1 MITNNDPH
9 SPLPTPH
16 SPFELLCFGNALIDV
31 FAAAD
36 SGWLDGLG
44 ITERVQHISRDLAQ
58 QILEALVLE
67 NDTVLSSGGGAAN
80 VAKIAAMLDTKSAF
94 AGCVGPST
102 ISNEQLTMNN
112 EREVAVAG
120 NFAAAG
126 RLAAVFKKDLEAAG
140 VVPLL
145 STGKGKTGL
154 CFAFNCGGSTRIAAS
169 PGAALEFS
177 EADVP
182 ADLIP
187 QAEAIVLDG
196 YMLDRRPLV
205 QHIMQLASRHGIP
218 IALDAASVF
227 QIKEK
232 TEDILQYSRNYP
244 LIVFMNADEAIVF
257 FNNIRKSKDSH
268 ETYSER
274 EKETLILK
282 EICPV
287 LKCITEGEIFP
298 IIVIKLGGKGAVVL
312 AGGNI
317 YREETFTIIPHN
329 TVGAGDAFCAAFLSA
344 WIRRRSIQECA
355 ALGNRVAREIL
366 LVPGTN
372 IEKGKLKS
380 FAKQL
385 RK

>member
-1 MITNNDPH
+1 
-9 SPLPTPH
+9 
-16 SPFELLCFGNALIDV
+16 
-31 FAAAD
+31 
-36 SGWLDGLG
+36 
-44 ITERVQHISRDLAQ
+44 
-58 QILEALVLE
+58 
-67 NDTVLSSGGGAAN
+67 
-80 VAKIAAMLDTKSAF
+80 MLDIESVF
-94 AGCVGPST
+94 AGCVGSG
-102 ISNEQLTMNN
+102 IMSNEQGAMSNG
-112 EREVAVAG
+112 REEAL
-120 NFAAAG
+120 G
-126 RLAAVFKKDLEAAG
+126 REEVPGADNLATLFKKDLEAAG
-140 VVPLL
+140 VIPLL
-145 STGKGKTGL
+145 STGKEKTGL
-154 CFAFNCGGSTRIAAS
+154 CFTFNCGDSTRIAAS
-169 PGAALEFS
+169 PGAAFEFT
-177 EADVP
+177 ERDVP
-182 ADLIP
+182 EELIP

-205 QHIMQLASRHGIP
+205 QRIMQLASKHGIP

-257 FNNIRKSKDSH
+257 YNNIKKSSSKIEATDL
-268 ETYSER
+268 

-317 YREETFTIIPHN
+317 YREETFTIIPRN
-329 TVGAGDAFCAAFLSA
+329 TVGAGDAFCAAFICA
-344 WIRRRSIQECA
+344 WIRHKSIQECA
-355 ALGNRVAREIL
+355 ALGNKVAREIL
-366 LVPGTN
+366 QVPGTN
-372 IEKGKLKS
+372 IGKNKLKT

>member
-1 MITNNDPH
+1 MITDNNPVPNP
-9 SPLPTPH
+9 SL
-16 SPFELLCFGNALIDV
+16 ELLCFGNAIVDV
-31 FAAAD
+31 FAVAD
-36 SGWLDGLG
+36 PAWLDGLG
-44 ITERVQHISRDLAQ
+44 IKEPVQHISRDLAQ
-58 QILEALVLE
+58 RILEELVLE
-67 NDTVLSSGGGAAN
+67 NDTVISSGGSAAN
-80 VAKIAAMLDTKSAF
+80 VAKIAAMLDIESAF
-94 AGCVGPST
+94 AGCVGAST
-102 ISNEQLTMNN
+102 NVDVSATGDN
-112 EREVAVAG
+112 
-120 NFAAAG
+120 
-126 RLAAVFKKDLEAAG
+126 LAATFKKDLESAG

-145 STGKGKTGL
+145 STGKEKTGL
-154 CFAFNCGGSTRIAAS
+154 CFAFNCGDFTRIAAS
-169 PGAALEFS
+169 PGAALEFT

-187 QAEAIVLDG
+187 RAEALVLDG

-205 QHIMQLASRHGIP
+205 QHIMELASRHGIP

-257 FNNIRKSKDSH
+257 FNNIRKSNDRL

-274 EKETLILK
+274 EKESLILK

-298 IIVIKLGGKGAVVL
+298 IIVIKLGGRGAAVL

-317 YREETFTIIPHN
+317 YREETFTIIPRN
-329 TVGAGDAFCAAFLSA
+329 TVGAGDAFCAAFISA
-344 WIRRRSIQECA
+344 WIRHKSIRECA
-355 ALGNRVAREIL
+355 ALGNKVAREIL
-366 LVPGTN
+366 LVPGTS

-380 FAKQL
+380 FAKLL

>member
-1 MITNNDPH
+1 MK
-9 SPLPTPH
+9 L
-16 SPFELLCFGNALIDV
+16 ELLCFGNAMIDV
-31 FAAAD
+31 FASAD
-36 SGWLDGLG
+36 PAWLDELG
-44 ITERVQHISRDLAQ
+44 ITESVQHISMDLAQ
-58 QILEALVLE
+58 RILEELVLA
-67 NDTVLSSGGGAAN
+67 NDTVMSSGGSAAN
-80 VAKIAAMLDTKSAF
+80 VAKIAAMLDTESAF
-94 AGCVGPST
+94 AGCVGPP
-102 ISNEQLTMNN
+102 TMNN
-112 EREVAVAG
+112 GREE
-120 NFAAAG
+120 AAADTG
-126 RLAAVFKKDLEAAG
+126 DLAAIFKKDLESAG

-145 STGKGKTGL
+145 STGKEKTGL
-154 CFAFNCGGSTRIAAS
+154 CFAFNSGDSTRIAAS

-177 EADVP
+177 EAHVP
-182 ADLIP
+182 AELIP
-187 QAEAIVLDG
+187 RVEAIVLDG

-232 TEDILQYSRNYP
+232 TEAILQYSRIYP
-244 LIVFMNADEAIVF
+244 LIVFMNTDEAIVF
-257 FNNIRKSKDSH
+257 YNNIKKSSDNL
-268 ETYSER
+268 EAYSER

-298 IIVIKLGGKGAVVL
+298 IIVIKLGGRGAVVL

-329 TVGAGDAFCAAFLSA
+329 TVGAGDAFCAAFMSA
-344 WIRRRSIQECA
+344 WIRHKSIQECA
-355 ALGNRVAREIL
+355 ALGNKVAREIL

-380 FAKQL
+380 FAKIL
-385 RK
+385 KK

>member
-1 MITNNDPH
+1 MN
-9 SPLPTPH
+9 S
-16 SPFELLCFGNALIDV
+16 FELLCFGNAMIDV
-31 FAAAD
+31 FASVDPA
-36 SGWLDGLG
+36 WLDRLG
-44 ITERVQHISRDLAQ
+44 ITEPVQHIPMDMAQ
-58 QILEALVLE
+58 RILEELVLA
-67 NDTVLSSGGGAAN
+67 NDTVMSSGGTAAN
-80 VAKIAAMLDTKSAF
+80 VAKIAAMLDTESAF
-94 AGCVGPST
+94 AGCVGASDAD
-102 ISNEQLTMNN
+102 IG
-112 EREVAVAG
+112 G
-120 NFAAAG
+120 N
-126 RLAAVFKKDLEAAG
+126 LANIFKKDLESAG

-145 STGKGKTGL
+145 STGNDKTGL
-154 CFAFNCGGSTRIAAS
+154 CFAFNCGDSTRIAAS

-177 EADVP
+177 ESDVP
-182 ADLIP
+182 EELIP
-187 QAEAIVLDG
+187 RAEALVLDG

-205 QHIMQLASRHGIP
+205 QYIMQIANCHGIP

-257 FNNIRKSKDSH
+257 YNNIRKSREKM
-268 ETYSER
+268 ENRSER
-274 EKETLILK
+274 EKETIILRD
-282 EICPV
+282 ICPV

-298 IIVIKLGGKGAVVL
+298 IIVIKLGGRGAVVL

-344 WIRRRSIQECA
+344 WIRHRSIQECA
-355 ALGNRVAREIL
+355 ALGNKVAREIL
-366 LVPGTN
+366 LVPGTG

>member
-1 MITNNDPH
+1 MKN
-9 SPLPTPH
+9 
-16 SPFELLCFGNALIDV
+16 FELLCFGNAMVDV
-31 FAAAD
+31 FASAD
-36 SGWLDGLG
+36 PVWLDGLG
-44 ITERVQHISRDLAQ
+44 IRESVQHIPMDLAQ
-58 QILEALVLE
+58 QLLEELVLA
-67 NDTVLSSGGGAAN
+67 NDTVMGSGGAAAN
-80 VAKIAAMLDTKSAF
+80 VAKIAAMLDTESAF
-94 AGCVGPST
+94 IGCVGASTSVGASAPSD
-102 ISNEQLTMNN
+102 N
-112 EREVAVAG
+112 
-120 NFAAAG
+120 
-126 RLAAVFKKDLEAAG
+126 LATTFKKDIESAG

-145 STGKGKTGL
+145 STGKEKTGL
-154 CFAFNCGGSTRIAAS
+154 CFAFNCGDSTRIAAS

-182 ADLIP
+182 VDLIP

-205 QHIMQLASRHGIP
+205 QKIMQLASRHGIP

-257 FNNIRKSKDSH
+257 YNNIKKSRDSL
-268 ETYSER
+268 ENYSER
-274 EKETLILK
+274 EKESLILK

-287 LKCITEGEIFP
+287 LKYITEGEIFP

-317 YREETFTIIPHN
+317 YREETFTIIPRN

-344 WIRRRSIQECA
+344 WIRHRSIQECA
-355 ALGNRVAREIL
+355 ALGNKVAREIL

-372 IEKGKLKS
+372 IEKNKLKS

>member
-1 MITNNDPH
+1 MIANNNPDYPLTTNHYP
-9 SPLPTPH
+9 
-16 SPFELLCFGNALIDV
+16 LLCFGNALIDV
-31 FAAAD
+31 FASVDPA
-36 SGWLDGLG
+36 WLDGLG
-44 ITERVQHISRDLAQ
+44 ITERVQHIPMELAQ
-58 QILEALVLE
+58 NILAAVILEKE
-67 NDTVLSSGGGAAN
+67 TVLSSGGGAAN
-80 VAKIAAMLDTKSAF
+80 VAKVAAMLDIESAF
-94 AGCVGPST
+94 AGCVGSKTNVDVLADVELPT
-102 ISNEQLTMNN
+102 NTLG
-112 EREVAVAG
+112 G
-120 NFAAAG
+120 N
-126 RLAAVFKKDLEAAG
+126 LATVFKKDLEAAG
-140 VVPLL
+140 VSPLL
-145 STGKGKTGL
+145 STGNKETGL
-154 CFAFNCGGSTRIAAS
+154 CFTFNCGDSTRIAAS

-177 EADVP
+177 ETDVP
-182 ADLIP
+182 SELIP

-205 QHIMQLASRHGIP
+205 QHIMGLASRHGIP

-257 FNNIRKSKDSH
+257 YNNIRKSR
-268 ETYSER
+268 ETQENFSER
-274 EKETLILK
+274 EKEILILK

-317 YREETFTIIPHN
+317 YREETFTIIPRN
-329 TVGAGDAFCAAFLSA
+329 TVGAGDAFCAAFMSA
-344 WIRRRSIQECA
+344 WIRHRSIQECA

-372 IEKGKLKS
+372 IEKSKLKA
-380 FAKQL
+380 FAKLL
-385 RK
+385 RR